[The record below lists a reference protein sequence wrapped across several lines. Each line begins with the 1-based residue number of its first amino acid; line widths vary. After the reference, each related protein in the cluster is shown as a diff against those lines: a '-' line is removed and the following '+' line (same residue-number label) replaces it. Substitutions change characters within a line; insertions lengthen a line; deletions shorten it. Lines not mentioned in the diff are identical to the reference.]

1 MKYIKLILTVII
13 INLSLSNFTFA
24 DIPHFIDFSKV
35 LNQSEAGKKAQIF
48 LKKKYENDLK
58 KFSTLEKNLRD
69 EETKLISQK
78 KMVTSE
84 EYQKKIKSLR
94 SKVADYQKEKK
105 KSLQSTANLRAKAKQ
120 QLLTALN
127 PVIKKYMEEN
137 KIRLVLDKKSILL
150 GDTNLEITS
159 QIITELNK
167 KIKSLNLK

>member
-1 MKYIKLILTVII
+1 MKYIKITLTIIL
-13 INLSLSNFTFA
+13 INLSFSNFTYA

-35 LNQSEAGKKAQIF
+35 LNQSEAGKKSQTF

-58 KFSTLEKNLRD
+58 KFSTQEKSLRD

-78 KMVTSE
+78 KMITSE

-94 SKVADYQKEKK
+94 TKVADYQKRKK
-105 KSLQSTANLRAKAKQ
+105 KSLQNIAKLRASAKQ
-120 QLLTALN
+120 QLLSALN

-159 QIITELNK
+159 QIITALNK
-167 KIKSLNLK
+167 EIKSLNLK